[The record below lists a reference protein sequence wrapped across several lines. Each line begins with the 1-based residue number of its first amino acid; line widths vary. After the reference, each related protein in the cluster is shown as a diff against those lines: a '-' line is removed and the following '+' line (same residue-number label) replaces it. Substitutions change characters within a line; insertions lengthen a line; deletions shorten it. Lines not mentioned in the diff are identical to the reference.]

1 MSDQLSKTNSQTPLM
16 KQDTSESKPTPTP
29 KKKSLY
35 QRMQDR
41 NRVEISEEELQKYTG
56 MNRADLQ
63 DWAKD
68 RPGELCDVN
77 KFYWDEFKDIVN
89 ELHFLKIVDSRE

>member
-1 MSDQLSKTNSQTPLM
+1 MSDQLSKTDSQTPLI
-16 KQDTSESKPTPTP
+16 KHETSESMPISTP
-29 KKKSLY
+29 KKRSLY

-56 MNRADLQ
+56 MSKAGLQ

-68 RPGELCDVN
+68 RPGVGAKTPAN
-77 KFYWDEFKDIVN
+77 TGKKFESWESMHVTTGIM
-89 ELHFLKIVDSRE
+89 

>member
-1 MSDQLSKTNSQTPLM
+1 MSDQLSKTDSQTPLI
-16 KQDTSESKPTPTP
+16 KHETSESKPTSTP
-29 KKKSLY
+29 KKRSLY

-56 MNRADLQ
+56 MSKAGLQ

-68 RPGELCDVN
+68 RPGVGAKTPAN
-77 KFYWDEFKDIVN
+77 TGKKFESWESMRVTTGIM
-89 ELHFLKIVDSRE
+89 